1 MHLMQL
7 MRLVPLWQFPS
18 FMLSRCNGKVLTA
31 LEAAP
36 SRQGCSGGTRSV
48 LSEVLQPSLRVV
60 PLPPH
65 KASAMGGR
73 HSWVCGALNFW
84 TSGNLQLADLRCAE
98 VNEVTGQASDLMSA
112 LKSSDWHHAVTKSF
126 WHIGAHCTLAA
137 SCIKHTGVFT
147 VAHSAILH
155 RECLPLKNNCAES
168 MILSIKIWS
177 LIWTPFFLGICSC
190 PETSI
195 WPWICERRV
204 SRETSE
210 RSKNHQIFDPSVFL
224 VKKLL
229 SWVGLS
235 ACVHLMPL
243 RFVCQIADG
252 ASISEPAMAATVC
265 RRIHWRHA
273 GGVDTPRWN
282 DVFLWGWWHPGG
294 WHCSVEWGT
303 CCWVLYNLLVISV
316 KQCGNIRWEANPDS
330 AIRVGDRIVA
340 VDQSVGKG
348 LTACLKL
355 FKVG

>member
-48 LSEVLQPSLRVV
+48 LSEVQPSLRVV

-112 LKSSDWHHAVTKSF
+112 LKSSDWHYAVTKSF
-126 WHIGAHCTLAA
+126 WHIDAHCTLAA

-147 VAHSAILH
+147 VAHPAILH
-155 RECLPLKNNCAES
+155 RECRPLKNNCAES

-177 LIWTPFFLGICSC
+177 LIWTPFYWAFALVPRLQFGHGSARDGFRGRHPKGPRIIKSLILPSFWWKSC
-190 PETSI
+190 FHE
-195 WPWICERRV
+195 
-204 SRETSE
+204 
-210 RSKNHQIFDPSVFL
+210 L
-224 VKKLL
+224 V
-229 SWVGLS
+229 
-235 ACVHLMPL
+235 
-243 RFVCQIADG
+243 
-252 ASISEPAMAATVC
+252 
-265 RRIHWRHA
+265 
-273 GGVDTPRWN
+273 
-282 DVFLWGWWHPGG
+282 
-294 WHCSVEWGT
+294 
-303 CCWVLYNLLVISV
+303 WVLVSTWCLLDLFVKLQMGLQSPNL
-316 KQCGNIRWEANPDS
+316 RWQRQFAGESTEDML
-330 AIRVGDRIVA
+330 G
-340 VDQSVGKG
+340 G
-348 LTACLKL
+348 
-355 FKVG
+355 